1 MAWRRQYCVEVFVPM
16 KSGDG
21 QPLSRKDLEQ
31 LKSML
36 ADRFGG
42 VTAYTRAP
50 AEGLWE
56 QGGSVDRDD
65 IVVLEVMVDGL
76 DTPAWAKIQQELQS
90 SLKQDEIIVRA
101 RKMERLM
108 RPT

>member
-1 MAWRRQYCVEVFVPM
+1 M

-21 QPLSRKDLEQ
+21 QPLSRDDLEQ
-31 LKSML
+31 LKSTL

-50 AEGLWE
+50 AEGLWD

-65 IVVLEVMVDGL
+65 IVVLEVMVDSL
-76 DTPAWAKIQQELQS
+76 DTPAWAEIQKELQL
-90 SLKQDEIIVRA
+90 SLKQDEIIVQA
-101 RKMERLM
+101 RKIERLM
-108 RPT
+108 QPG